1 MNNKKTVGIFLGAML
16 LANSFSAQAQQA
28 KKLLRIGF
36 ISPESA
42 GSPRTEHLSEAFR
55 QGLRDL
61 GYLEGQHVTVEYR
74 YAEGKTDR
82 IRQLA
87 AELVGLKVD
96 IIVAVT
102 DPAIQTA
109 KDATKTIPIIMVSGG
124 RSPVEAGFVNSLAHP
139 GANVTGFTNLGVEMS
154 EKRLELFKE
163 AVPKV
168 KHVAVLYDPTNRG
181 NVAEVQDVL
190 PKAAHQLGLS
200 IQPFEVRGAD
210 GFEKTFTAIIKER
223 PDGIYFPGGVL
234 LNANDK
240 RTADFALKNRLPSVY
255 LWSESVDVGGLLS
268 YGPSYMA
275 AGRGIARFVDR
286 ILKGAKP
293 ADLPV
298 EQPMKF
304 ELVINLQTAKRLG
317 LNIPQS
323 VLFRA
328 DRVIR

>member
-1 MNNKKTVGIFLGAML
+1 ML

-36 ISPESA
+36 ISPERA
-42 GSPRTEHLSEAFR
+42 GSPRTEHLCEAFR

-61 GYLEGQHVTVEYR
+61 GYLEGQHVIVEYR

-82 IRQLA
+82 FPQLA
-87 AELVGLKVD
+87 ADLVGLKVD
-96 IIVAVT
+96 IIVAVN
-102 DPAIQTA
+102 DAAIGAA
-109 KDATKTIPIIMVSGG
+109 KDATKTTPIIMVSGG

-139 GANVTGFTNLGVEMS
+139 GGNVTGFTNLGVEMS

-163 AVPKV
+163 AVPKINRI
-168 KHVAVLYDPTNRG
+168 AALYDPTNRG
-181 NVAEVQDVL
+181 NVAEVKEVL
-190 PKAAHQLGLS
+190 PNAAHQLGLT
-200 IQPFEVRGAD
+200 IQPFEVRGID
-210 GFEKTFTAIIKER
+210 GFERTFTAITKER
-223 PDGIYFPGGVL
+223 LDGIFLPGGAL
-234 LNANDK
+234 LNDNDK

-275 AGRGIARFVDR
+275 DGRGIARFVDR

-304 ELVINLQTAKRLG
+304 ELVINLKPPSRSA
-317 LNIPQS
+317 
-323 VLFRA
+323 
-328 DRVIR
+328 